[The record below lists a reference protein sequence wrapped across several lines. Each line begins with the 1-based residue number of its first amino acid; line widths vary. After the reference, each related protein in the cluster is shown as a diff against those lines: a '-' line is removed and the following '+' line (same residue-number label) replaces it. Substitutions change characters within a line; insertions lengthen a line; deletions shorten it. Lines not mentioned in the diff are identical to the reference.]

1 MGIRSLKSSSIA
13 TGIKRSKF
21 WDQSASLYIPEG
33 SLYSL
38 ASFTVPSGGI
48 ASVTLPVPSGYRHL
62 EIRGISKTTEG
73 TAYDNQTLIRFN
85 GDTAANYATH
95 QIYGSTGSYTL
106 GGNGGTAIS
115 TYQTPE
121 SGQSAFNGFIYNI
134 QNYAATT
141 KTKALTGLIGF
152 DANGGASSQAYTTGS
167 WNSTQPITSIT
178 FLPVTGSWAQ
188 NSRFSLYGI
197 K

>member
-1 MGIRSLKSSSIA
+1 MSPILPGIV
-13 TGIKRSKF
+13 
-21 WDQSASLYIPEG
+21 ASGVSGHLFSPQG
-33 SLYSL
+33 SMDTL
-38 ASFTVPSGGI
+38 ASFTVPAGGV
-48 ASVTLPVPSGYRHL
+48 ADVTLVVPPGYRHL
-62 EIRGISKTTEG
+62 EISGISKTTAG
-73 TAYDNQTLIRFN
+73 TTYDNQTLIRFN
-85 GDTAANYATH
+85 NDTAANYATH
-95 QIYGSTGSYTL
+95 QIYGSTASYTL

-134 QNYAATT
+134 LDYNSSS

-188 NSRFSLYGI
+188 YSRFSLYGI